1 MMRNENF
8 HKNLHNEYIPT
19 IEKTIKMIDMWLNF
33 KNYQPCPNA
42 PNKTIAEI
50 LESRKRQNI
59 DINLLD
65 DLMLATEVKTIQR
78 NGIRFLNCDYFD
90 ERLYG
95 FKSKILIKYNLFDLT
110 SIKVY
115 TTKGEYLCTAERVI
129 ETHPMAKLLGTV
141 TDFEDYKQKI
151 VKQRKLHKKTI
162 NAVKAYLLD
171 DETKVLETKIIE
183 ENSNHVQTEFKE
195 PSNVVQKI
203 FKNNSEKYEYL
214 VKNDPNNIWITEFK
228 NSKEYKLLYE

>member
-1 MMRNENF
+1 M
-8 HKNLHNEYIPT
+8 HQ
-19 IEKTIKMIDMWLNF
+19 IK
-33 KNYQPCPNA
+33 QGV
-42 PNKTIAEI
+42 
-50 LESRKRQNI
+50 LESRKQQNV

-95 FKSKILIKYNLFDLT
+95 FKSKVLIKYNLFDLT

-115 TTKGEYLCTAERVI
+115 TTKGEYLCTAERVT

-162 NAVKAYLLD
+162 KEVKAYLSN
-171 DETKVLETKIIE
+171 DETKFLETKMIE
-183 ENSNHVQTEFKE
+183 KSAENLKNFQIAFRSRLNGVYK
-195 PSNVVQKI
+195 S